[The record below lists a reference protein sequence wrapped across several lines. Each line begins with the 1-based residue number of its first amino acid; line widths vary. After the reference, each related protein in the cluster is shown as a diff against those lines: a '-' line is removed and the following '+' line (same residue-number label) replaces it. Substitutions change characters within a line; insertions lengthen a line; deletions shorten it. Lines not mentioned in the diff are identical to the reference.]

1 MRRKPMR
8 INDLDYNINW
18 RRFKRGTSF
27 FVPCLKLQESKT
39 MVLAVTKRLGFKVA
53 IKAVIEDGIKGL
65 RVWRK

>member
-1 MRRKPMR
+1 MR

-18 RRFKRGTSF
+18 RKFKRGTSF

-39 MVLAVTKRLGFKVA
+39 TVLAVTKRLGFKVA

-65 RVWRK
+65 RVWRR

>member
-8 INDLDYNINW
+8 INDLDYQINW

-27 FVPCLKLQESKT
+27 FVPCLKLEESKT

>member
-8 INDLDYNINW
+8 INDLDYQINW
-18 RRFKRGTSF
+18 RRFKKGTSF

>member
-1 MRRKPMR
+1 MR

-27 FVPCLKLQESKT
+27 FIPCLRIEESKT
-39 MVLAVTKRLGFKVA
+39 TIRAVTKRLGFRVV

-65 RVWRK
+65 RVWRR

>member
-1 MRRKPMR
+1 MR
-8 INDLDYNINW
+8 INDLDYQINW

-27 FVPCLKLQESKT
+27 FVPCLRIEEGIET
-39 MVLAVTKRLGFKVA
+39 VRAVTKRLGFKVA